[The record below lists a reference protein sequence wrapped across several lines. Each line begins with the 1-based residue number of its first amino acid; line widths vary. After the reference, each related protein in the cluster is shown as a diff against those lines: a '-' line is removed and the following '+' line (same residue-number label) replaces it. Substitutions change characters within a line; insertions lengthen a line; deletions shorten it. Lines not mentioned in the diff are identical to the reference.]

1 MRFLKTYW
9 LTWMLCLTTSLLFA
23 QKNDS
28 LQIKKTEWE
37 KVVKG
42 IDYTEN
48 YKELDQ
54 PKEKNL
60 NFSQLKY
67 DWSALKYVFYC
78 IVIGLVLFLIIKI
91 LMNLKKNPNIKKQDF
106 SIESMKEIEE
116 KMHEIDLDLLLS
128 EALAGKNFHIALRIN
143 FLIIIKLLSEKKL
156 IIWAKEKTNWE
167 YHSEIKE
174 VMLKDGFKA
183 IVFVFEPVWYGE
195 RHLTEAAFY
204 LLQPTFDNLK
214 KQLLPNE

>member
-9 LTWMLCLTTSLLFA
+9 LIGTVCLTTTLLLA

-42 IDYTEN
+42 VDYTEN

-54 PKEKNL
+54 PKENNTGL
-60 NFSQLKY
+60 APLKY
-67 DWSALKYVFYC
+67 DWSALKYVFYG
-78 IVIGLVLFLIIKI
+78 IVIMLVLFLIIKI
-91 LMNLKKNPNIKKQDF
+91 LVNLNKNPTIKKQDF

-174 VMLKDGFKA
+174 VMLKDGFKT

-204 LLQPTFDNLK
+204 LLQPTFDNFK